1 MGMAVGGDKSGY
13 VADINV
19 TPMVDV
25 MLVLLII
32 FMVVAPLL
40 QSGVTVTLPKTKYP
54 DPDPNIIKDTSAVV
68 AIPGGNDPRIYI
80 GRDAVA
86 LDDLGQRI
94 KNILKDKQPQDQVV
108 YIKAGKLV
116 KYGTVVGVIDAIR
129 ESGFERIGLVAEK
142 EKEAGSGGAAAATTQ

>member
-1 MGMAVGGDKSGY
+1 MQVGGGEGDNKF

-40 QSGVTVTLPKTKYP
+40 QSGVSVALPKSKYP

-68 AIPGGNDPRIYI
+68 AIPGGGDNRIYI
-80 GRDAVA
+80 GRDPVA
-86 LDDLGQRI
+86 MEDLGQRI
-94 KNILKDKQPQDQVV
+94 RNILKDKQPQDQVV

-116 KYGTVVGVIDAIR
+116 KYGTVVEVIDKIR
-129 ESGFERIGLVAEK
+129 EAQFERIGLVSEK
-142 EKEAGSGGAAAATTQ
+142 EKEAQGQSSQ

>member
-40 QSGVTVTLPKTKYP
+40 QSGVTVTLPKSKYP

-86 LDDLGQRI
+86 LDDLGQKI

-116 KYGTVVGVIDAIR
+116 KYGTVVEVIDKIR
-129 ESGFERIGLVAEK
+129 EAQFERIGLVSEK
-142 EKEAGSGGAAAATTQ
+142 EKEGAGESSQ